1 MQFVC
6 LWFFLLFLCIFC
18 TPPFIITS
26 YTWFQG
32 VDGQTCDSYVV
43 DNASEY
49 LRNIAG
55 AAENS
60 YTFLH
65 IDLLDAHGHGSGWCG
80 ESYLDGVDVVD
91 EWMADLL
98 DAIDDEDGEEWLVTV
113 DL

>member
-1 MQFVC
+1 M
-6 LWFFLLFLCIFC
+6 
-18 TPPFIITS
+18 
-26 YTWFQG
+26 
-32 VDGQTCDSYVV
+32 DGQTCDSYVV
-43 DNASEY
+43 GNASEY

-65 IDLLDAHGHGSGWCG
+65 IDLLDARGHGSGWCG

-91 EWMADLL
+91 EWVGDLL